1 MCLRKGVR
9 SWSAE
14 CGCAAKP
21 VVVGSGYTRVEAL
34 RLMHDMYKIP
44 EPDTKQKISQT
55 LKLVIRNSCAKRSPR
70 ARVRSANPWERLR

>member
-1 MCLRKGVR
+1 MR

-21 VVVGSGYTRVEAL
+21 VVVGSRYTRVEAL

-55 LKLVIRNSCAKRSPR
+55 AELVIRNSCACAP
-70 ARVRSANPWERLR
+70 SALPELESEVLTLG